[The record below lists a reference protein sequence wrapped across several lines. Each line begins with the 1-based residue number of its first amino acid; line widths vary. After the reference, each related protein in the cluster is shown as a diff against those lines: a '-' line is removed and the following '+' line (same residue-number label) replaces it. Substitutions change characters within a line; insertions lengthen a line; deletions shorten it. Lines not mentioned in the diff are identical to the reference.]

1 MHVSPRFPVAA
12 HFSGFR
18 LDFRAAELQSEGGK
32 AVRLPD
38 QPFRILKTLLERPG
52 DVVTRE
58 ELRKC
63 LWPNDTIV
71 EFEHSIS
78 AAMNRLRQ
86 ALGDSAEQP
95 RFIETLARRGYRFM
109 VPVQFEEA
117 PTEQTSPSEPIAA
130 SESQVSGKSSHYSH
144 YQVLE
149 RLGGG
154 GMGVV
159 YKAKDIRLNRAV
171 ALKFLP
177 SELANDAAALERF
190 RREAQA
196 ASALNHPNICTIYDV
211 GELALAAGE
220 GSEVQKF
227 IAMEFL
233 DGRTLENHISGK
245 PLPLQETLELGIEI
259 ADALSAAHA
268 QGIIHRD
275 IKPANIFVT
284 KRGNAKI
291 LDFGL
296 AKLTADG
303 TADQHGDGTG
313 RPMQSGA
320 AGITVLGK
328 AMGTLTYMSPEQ
340 VRGET
345 LDARADVFSFGVAL
359 YQMATGVL
367 PFRGEDP
374 ELVREAILNR
384 APDEPRRMNP
394 QVPARLEEI
403 IVKALEKDRKFR
415 YQSTVEIRTD
425 LQRLKREIG
434 SELAGSATRNLRN
447 RRAGIKESGKHWER
461 RVLWG
466 GAASVLLIAALG
478 ISRFGPPPPL
488 RRIST
493 QILRAPSGEGLVRE
507 AEAKEAEAK
516 EKAEPLPVRDARPKQ
531 NSTKADSRRRIVLV
545 DLSHVY
551 NANGIYTSDAAF
563 DSRQSLDGVGY
574 AFPAEVLHE
583 VRVWDRVPFKL
594 GPPNAPDA
602 VTSRTVALVPGKYDE
617 LRMLAIGVNGNQE
630 SQAFT
635 IVYSDGS
642 SADYSQSVSDWYTP
656 EYFSG
661 ESEVASTPYRIG
673 SRGGRDDRTF
683 HVYGYAFKLD
693 PTKTALS
700 FSLPANRHVLVFGL
714 TLVRG
719 LGREAASLQ
728 KNAGPSALFGKNAGA
743 GILAEG
749 QKNANVTVAVRLNY
763 GVEVK

>member
-1 MHVSPRFPVAA
+1 MQVSPRFPVAV

-18 LDFRAAELQSEGGK
+18 LDFRAGELQSEGGK
-32 AVRLPD
+32 TVRLPD

-117 PTEQTSPSEPIAA
+117 TVEQTGPSEPIAA
-130 SESQVSGKSSHYSH
+130 RESQVSGKSSH

-211 GELALAAGE
+211 GELALATGE

-259 ADALSAAHA
+259 ADALGAAHA

-284 KRGNAKI
+284 KRGSAKI

-303 TADQHGDGTG
+303 AAEQHGEGTA
-313 RPMQSGA
+313 RPAQSGA
-320 AGITVLGK
+320 GGITVLGK

-345 LDARADVFSFGVAL
+345 LDVRADLFSFGVAL

-367 PFRGEDP
+367 PFRGDDP

-384 APDEPRRMNP
+384 AADEPRRLNR
-394 QVPARLEEI
+394 QVPAQLEEI

-415 YQSTVEIRTD
+415 YQSAVEIRTD
-425 LQRLKREIG
+425 LQRLKRENG
-434 SELAGSATRNLRN
+434 SESADSAARFLRN
-447 RRAGIKESGKHWER
+447 RRGGIEEAGRHWGR
-461 RVLWG
+461 RMLWG
-466 GAASVLLIAALG
+466 GVAAVVGIAVLG
-478 ISRFGPPPPL
+478 ILRFGPPPPL
-488 RRIST
+488 RRMQTRIMP
-493 QILRAPSGEGLVRE
+493 APSHEAVAEKAEAKAKAGILPVRE
-507 AEAKEAEAK
+507 ATPAKNPPNA
-516 EKAEPLPVRDARPKQ
+516 LSQ
-531 NSTKADSRRRIVLV
+531 RRIVPV
-545 DLSHVY
+545 DLSHAY
-551 NANGIYTSDAAF
+551 NATGIYTSDAEF
-563 DSRQSLDGVGY
+563 DSRESLDGVGY
-574 AFPAEVLHE
+574 AFPAEMLGE
-583 VRVWDRVPFKL
+583 TKAWDGVPFRL
-594 GPPNAPDA
+594 GPANAPDA

-630 SQAFT
+630 SQAFA
-635 IVYSDGS
+635 VMYSDGS
-642 SADYSQSVSDWYTP
+642 SADYTQSVSDWYTP
-656 EYFSG
+656 RYFSG
-661 ESEVASTPYRIG
+661 ESEVARTPYRIG

-683 HVYGYAFKLD
+683 YVYGYSFKLD
-693 PTKTALS
+693 PKKTALS
-700 FSLPANRHVLVFGL
+700 FSLPPNRHVLVFGL

-728 KNAGPSALFGKNAGA
+728 RSAGPGTMTGKNAGPGRPTKS
-743 GILAEG
+743 
-749 QKNANVTVAVRLNY
+749 QKDANVTVAVGLNY
-763 GVEVK
+763 AVEVK